1 MKAAIFDEIGV
12 NCGRYT
18 IFLSEFAIR
27 YEYVSF
33 AVGTLC
39 CPKLP
44 HLGVI
49 WDSIIY
55 TLLYQQQHELRESF
69 TQYKLFTIQMYIKS
83 LISPI

>member
-12 NCGRYT
+12 KCGRYT

-33 AVGTLC
+33 AGGTQC

-55 TLLYQQQHELRESF
+55 TLLYGQQHELRESF
-69 TQYKLFTIQMYIKS
+69 TQYKLFTTQMYIKS
-83 LISPI
+83 